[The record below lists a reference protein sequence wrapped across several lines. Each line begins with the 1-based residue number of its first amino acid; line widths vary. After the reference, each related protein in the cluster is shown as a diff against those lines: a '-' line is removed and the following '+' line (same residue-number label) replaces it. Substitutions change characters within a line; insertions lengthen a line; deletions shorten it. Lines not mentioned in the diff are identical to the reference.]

1 MDTTPLDLARP
12 AIAGGEPLF
21 DELLVFG
28 KPALG
33 EEEVEAVSA
42 VIRSAWIGQGPRCAE
57 FEERFAEL
65 TEAPHAVSVS
75 SCTAGLHLAL
85 VALGL
90 GPGDEVVTTS
100 LTFVATLNAILHT
113 GATPVLADV
122 DPATLNLDPARVA
135 EKITP
140 RTKAILPVHFGGL
153 PCDLDAF
160 RALATEHGLAVVEDA
175 AHAVGARHGG
185 RPVGA
190 SGIAVFSFY
199 ANKNITTAEGGMI
212 TVDDAE
218 LAERLEVL
226 RLHGL
231 SRDAWKRFRSKKVV
245 YSDAIDLGF
254 KYNLTDLQAALGLVQ
269 LRRLDEFLDVRRRI
283 CAVYDE
289 ELADVPGLRTPAR
302 PWDDNLRH
310 AHHLYILE
318 VDPEAFGCDREDLLE
333 GLRAENVGAGIH
345 YRAAHLHPYYR
356 RTLALPDGALPE
368 TERLSARVLSLPLS
382 ASMSEE
388 DAARV
393 ALAVRRLHAYHA
405 GR

>member
-1 MDTTPLDLARP
+1 MEASSHLAAP
-12 AIAGGEPLF
+12 AIAGGDPLF
-21 DELLVFG
+21 EELLVFG
-28 KPALG
+28 KPLLG
-33 EEEVEAVSA
+33 EEEVEAVSE

-57 FEERFAEL
+57 FEEAFAEL
-65 TEAPHAVSVS
+65 TGAAHAVSVS

-85 VALGL
+85 TGLGL

-122 DPATLNLDPARVA
+122 DPVTLDLDPARAA
-135 EKITP
+135 EKVTP
-140 RTKAILPVHFGGL
+140 KTKAILPVHFGGL

-160 RALATEHGLAVVEDA
+160 RALAAEHDLAVVEDA
-175 AHAVGARHGG
+175 AHAVGGRHGG
-185 RPVGA
+185 VPIGA
-190 SGIAVFSFY
+190 RGVAVFSFY

-269 LRRLDEFLDVRRRI
+269 LRRLDDFMATRRAV
-283 CAVYDE
+283 CAVYDR
-289 ELADVPGLRTPAR
+289 ELAGVPGLRTPPR
-302 PWDDNLRH
+302 SWDEDVRH
-310 AHHLYILE
+310 AHHLYIVE
-318 VDPEAFGCDREDLLE
+318 VDPEVFGCDRDTLLAA
-333 GLRAENVGAGIH
+333 LRAENIGAGVH

-356 RTLALPDGALPE
+356 RTLAVAAGTLPE

-382 ASMSEE
+382 ASMDTD
-388 DAARV
+388 DAAKV
-393 ALAVRRLHAYHA
+393 ALAVRRLQAHFSQS
-405 GR
+405 

>member
-1 MDTTPLDLARP
+1 MEAPSELALP

-21 DELLVFG
+21 EELLVFG
-28 KPALG
+28 RPALG
-33 EEEVEAVSA
+33 EEEVEAVSE

-57 FEERFAEL
+57 FEQRFAEL
-65 TEAPHAVSVS
+65 TGAPHAVSVA

-85 VALGL
+85 TALGL

-113 GATPVLADV
+113 GASVVLADV
-122 DPATLNLDPARVA
+122 DPETLNLDPARAA
-135 EKITP
+135 EKLTP

-153 PCDLDAF
+153 PADLDAF
-160 RALATEHGLAVVEDA
+160 RALAAERGIAIVEDA
-175 AHAVGARHGG
+175 AHAVGATYGG
-185 RPVGA
+185 KPVGA

-212 TVDDAE
+212 TVEDAD

-231 SRDAWKRFRSKKVV
+231 SRDAWKRFSSKKVV

-269 LRRLDEFLDVRRRI
+269 LRRLDEFMDVRRRV

-289 ELADVPGLRTPAR
+289 ELADVPGLRTPPR
-302 PWDDNLRH
+302 PWNDDVRH
-310 AHHLYILE
+310 AHHLYIVE
-318 VDPEAFGCDREDLLE
+318 VDPEAYGCDRDDLLE
-333 GLRAENVGAGIH
+333 ALRAENIGAGIH

-368 TERLSARVLSLPLS
+368 TERLSERVLSLPLS
-382 ASMSEE
+382 ASMSED

-393 ALAVRRLHAYHA
+393 ALAVRRLHAHFA
-405 GR
+405 KS